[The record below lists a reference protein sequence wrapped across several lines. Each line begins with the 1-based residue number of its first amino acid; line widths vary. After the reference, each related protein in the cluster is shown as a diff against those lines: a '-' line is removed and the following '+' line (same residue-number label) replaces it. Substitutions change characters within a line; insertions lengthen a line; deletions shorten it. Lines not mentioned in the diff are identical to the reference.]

1 MAETA
6 EGKVTQMLRSA
17 AAGDSAA
24 AEELLPLVYDELRRL
39 AHHRMAHEAP
49 GHTLQATAL
58 VHEAYVRLVGEAALP
73 WQNRAHFFGAAARAM
88 RQILVDSARRRRAAK
103 RGGDRRRVGLDQ
115 LEIIADQPVLADPDQ
130 LLALDEAVDRLSQRD
145 ARKAQIVMLRFFAG
159 LTIEQTANVMSLS
172 LTTVKDEWQF
182 ARAWLF
188 NELTRHDGAET

>member
-1 MAETA
+1 
-6 EGKVTQMLRSA
+6 
-17 AAGDSAA
+17 
-24 AEELLPLVYDELRRL
+24 
-39 AHHRMAHEAP
+39 EAP

-103 RGGDRRRVGLDQ
+103 RGGDRGRVGLDQ
-115 LEIIADQPVLADPDQ
+115 LEIAADQPVLADPDQ

-159 LTIEQTANVMSLS
+159 LTIEQTAHAMSLS
-172 LTTVKDEWQF
+172 PTTVKDEWQF